1 MSADMTR
8 ARDPSRRVWPTGAM
22 VLYPIGLLAALAVA
36 LLLGGDHTG
45 PARWALIVV
54 PLTLVAAASLVVRR
68 AQRSGR

>member
-1 MSADMTR
+1 MSATD
-8 ARDPSRRVWPTGAM
+8 ARPRPVALRLATGAM

-68 AQRSGR
+68 AQRR